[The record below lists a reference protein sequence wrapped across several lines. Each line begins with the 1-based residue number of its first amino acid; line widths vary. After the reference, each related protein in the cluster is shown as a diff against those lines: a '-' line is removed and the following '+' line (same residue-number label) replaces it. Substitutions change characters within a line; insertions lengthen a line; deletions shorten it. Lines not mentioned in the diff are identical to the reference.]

1 MFIRVCTIVALS
13 FFGARSVVAA
23 PVEEAVGSDVEPV
36 SAEVVNA
43 LLNLTAS
50 TVVQWDLTD
59 EPGVPL
65 TVVVPVEGQ
74 NYTVELQPHSVRSAD
89 YQLKVQIEDG
99 SIIDTEPGAVRTLR
113 GRVAEVPG
121 SAVAGSLLESG
132 LQAKIVFNDHL
143 VYWVEPLAPHL
154 PGVAP
159 GSHVIYNGVDVRPGN
174 RTCGLAAAAERKI
187 EPLTMGARGGAPC
200 GGTYC
205 VAELGIDADVEYF
218 QDHGSSV
225 SLTEA
230 QIESVI
236 NTVNLQYQ
244 SDVSIRHEITAI
256 IVRTSEPDPY
266 TTTDPF
272 VLIGQFRTEWLNNQ
286 QGISY
291 DLAHL
296 FTGKNLN
303 GGIIGIAWNIGV
315 VCTDGAFCLSES
327 DFNGSFGCATDL
339 SAHELGHLWNGF
351 HCGCPSHTM
360 NSFITCANVF
370 HPTFTVP
377 DIVAHR
383 DSRTCLDG
391 EIVDDGIPPTPNPMT
406 FDDPPHGVGVDT
418 MFMKATTAQDGST
431 PIDYQFDFV
440 SGGPNGTDSNWQS
453 STIHADFDL
462 AANTGYTYRVRARDG
477 GENATEYSENATGI
491 THIETPVSPPVILT
505 VTNNSVEMVTL
516 DTFTNLFLGLSGLY
530 FDSTS
535 PVGGDDGINEWIQS
549 PTDTATNLF
558 PNTLYTFVVR
568 ARNQDGVETDFGPE
582 GTAVTLANVPGAPLL
597 SDADC
602 DTLDLDVDPNG
613 NLTNT
618 TFAVQCTDTAPTDGT
633 WDGMYLD
640 ADGNPSAAAVYRTD
654 AAWGTT
660 AVLDL
665 EAGTNYAFVATA
677 INQEGVIT
685 EPSPEASL
693 STPNCGVCEGD
704 VNDDGTVDPLDSG
717 FVLAR
722 FGCSVGTGDP
732 SCDVADANGDGAV
745 DPLDVGFVLARFG
758 DCS

>member
-1 MFIRVCTIVALS
+1 
-13 FFGARSVVAA
+13 
-23 PVEEAVGSDVEPV
+23 
-36 SAEVVNA
+36 
-43 LLNLTAS
+43 
-50 TVVQWDLTD
+50 
-59 EPGVPL
+59 
-65 TVVVPVEGQ
+65 
-74 NYTVELQPHSVRSAD
+74 SVRSAD
-89 YQLKVQIEDG
+89 YQLKVQIADG
-99 SIIDTEPGAVRTLR
+99 SLVDTEPGTVRTLR
-113 GRVAEVPG
+113 GRVVEVPG
-121 SAVAGSLLESG
+121 SVVAGSLLESG
-132 LQAKIVFNDHL
+132 LQAKIVLNDDL

-154 PGVAP
+154 PGVAA
-159 GSHVIYNGVDVRPGN
+159 GAHVIYNGVDVRPDHG
-174 RTCGLAAAAERKI
+174 TCGLAAAAEAKI
-187 EPLTMGARGGAPC
+187 GPLTLGARGGSPC

-205 VAELGIDADVEYF
+205 VAELGIDADVDYY

-225 SLTEA
+225 SQTEA
-230 QIESVI
+230 QIEAVI
-236 NTVNLQYQ
+236 NTVNLQYE
-244 SDVSIRHEITAI
+244 SDVAVRHEITAI

-266 TTTDPF
+266 SSFDPF
-272 VLIGQFRTEWLNNQ
+272 TLLTQFRNEWLANQ
-286 QGISY
+286 GGIQR
-291 DLAHL
+291 DVAHL

-303 GGIIGIAWNIGV
+303 GGVIGIAYDIGAI
-315 VCTDGAFCLSES
+315 CTSNAYCLSES
-327 DFNGSFGCATDL
+327 DFNGSFSCATDL
-339 SAHELGHLWNGF
+339 TAHELGHLWNGF

-370 HPTFTVP
+370 HPTLTVP
-377 DIVAHR
+377 GIVSHR

-391 EIVDDGIPPTPNPMT
+391 EIVNDGTPPTPNPMT

-418 MFMKATTAQDGST
+418 VFMKATIAEDGST

-440 SGGPNGTDSNWQS
+440 VGGVGGTDSNWQS

-491 THIETPVSPPVILT
+491 TYIETPVSPPVILT